1 MKVFNAQGIEKDD
14 NEDVLAELTRTNTTL
29 ERSRTLQELTA
40 RQMQIMNLH
49 LAVLND
55 QFIEEPPLWELK
67 SKVPKMAIN

>member
-1 MKVFNAQGIEKDD
+1 MKVFNAQGIEKDE
-14 NEDVLAELTRTNTTL
+14 NEAVLVELTRTNTTL

-55 QFIEEPPLWELK
+55 QFIEELP
-67 SKVPKMAIN
+67 

>member
-14 NEDVLAELTRTNTTL
+14 NADVLVELTRTNTTL

-55 QFIEEPPLWELK
+55 QFIEEPP
-67 SKVPKMAIN
+67 

>member
-1 MKVFNAQGIEKDD
+1 MKVFNAQGIEKDE
-14 NEDVLAELTRTNTTL
+14 NEAVLVELTRTNTTL

-55 QFIEEPPLWELK
+55 QFIEEPP
-67 SKVPKMAIN
+67 

>member
-1 MKVFNAQGIEKDD
+1 MKVFNAQGIEKDE
-14 NEDVLAELTRTNTTL
+14 NEAVLAELTRTNTTL

-55 QFIEEPPLWELK
+55 QFIEEPP
-67 SKVPKMAIN
+67 

>member
-55 QFIEEPPLWELK
+55 QFIEEPP
-67 SKVPKMAIN
+67 